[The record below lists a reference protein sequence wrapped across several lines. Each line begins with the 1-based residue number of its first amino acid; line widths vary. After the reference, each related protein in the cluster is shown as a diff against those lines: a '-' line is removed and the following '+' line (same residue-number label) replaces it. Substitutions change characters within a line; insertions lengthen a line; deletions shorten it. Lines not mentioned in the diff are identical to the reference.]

1 MSSKKPVDTQDTFRG
16 QESTLKKE
24 KPESSMEKVSSLKKE
39 KPEKPN
45 LTLQLSKLV
54 GNNTKPKPSG

>member
-1 MSSKKPVDTQDTFRG
+1 
-16 QESTLKKE
+16 
-24 KPESSMEKVSSLKKE
+24 MEKVSSLKKE

-54 GNNTKPKPSG
+54 GNNTKQKPSG

>member
-1 MSSKKPVDTQDTFRG
+1 
-16 QESTLKKE
+16 
-24 KPESSMEKVSSLKKE
+24 MEKVSSLKKE